1 MKLRFALVVLFPASL
16 ILTAQAQDVP
26 EVPSALFDIE
36 LGGVY
41 EYRSDGA
48 DENSPGTFPVRR
60 LVSEQLSVH
69 RGISLYFEPLTANS
83 AFPFRELEVTS
94 VLGQTIQLSFTDEIT
109 DRTDEEIHARIRR
122 LELQERREMIKRRLA
137 RPVR

>member
-1 MKLRFALVVLFPASL
+1 DGIARRRHSGIRAAGRTASDNDCSERLRPDLAVRRDAMKLRFALVVLFPASL

-26 EVPSALFDIE
+26 EIPSALFDIE
-36 LGGVY
+36 LGGIY

-69 RGISLYFEPLTANS
+69 RGISLYFEP
-83 AFPFRELEVTS
+83 
-94 VLGQTIQLSFTDEIT
+94 
-109 DRTDEEIHARIRR
+109 
-122 LELQERREMIKRRLA
+122 
-137 RPVR
+137 